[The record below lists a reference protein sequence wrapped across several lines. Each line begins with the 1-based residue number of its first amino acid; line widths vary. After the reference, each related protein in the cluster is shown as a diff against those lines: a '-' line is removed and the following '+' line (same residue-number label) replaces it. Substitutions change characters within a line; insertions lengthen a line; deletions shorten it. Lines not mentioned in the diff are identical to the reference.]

1 MNSIDEKYSEVF
13 EKLDWM
19 YSAIYQNGDIELET
33 WSPAGEDIVFDV
45 NADNLVYEV
54 RCYANN
60 FDVDDHVL
68 MWAEHR
74 GENGV
79 PNSIR
84 ELLDDAESIQ
94 DMLNELADA
103 LEEVK

>member
-1 MNSIDEKYSEVF
+1 MDKKYLEVINR
-13 EKLDWM
+13 LDWG
-19 YSAIYQNGDIELET
+19 YSDIYTDGDIELET
-33 WSPAGEDIVFDV
+33 WSPAGEDVVFYV
-45 NADNLVYEV
+45 NADNLVHEV

-68 MWAEHR
+68 MWAHHL

-79 PNSIR
+79 PNSIQ
-84 ELLDDAESIQ
+84 ELLDDAEAIQ

-103 LEEVK
+103 LEEVR

>member
-1 MNSIDEKYSEVF
+1 MNSIDEKYSKIF
-13 EKLDWM
+13 EELDWQW
-19 YSAIYQNGDIELET
+19 SAVDQNGDIELET
-33 WSPAGEDIVFDV
+33 WSPAGEDVVFDV

-84 ELLDDAESIQ
+84 ELLDDAEAIQ

-103 LEEVK
+103 LYEVR

>member
-1 MNSIDEKYSEVF
+1 MNEKYFEVF
-13 EKLDWM
+13 HRLDWNCSDV
-19 YSAIYQNGDIELET
+19 YENGDIELET
-33 WSPAGEDIVFDV
+33 WSPAGEDVVFDV
-45 NADNLVYEV
+45 NTNNLVYEV

-84 ELLDDAESIQ
+84 ELVDDAEAIQ

-103 LEEVK
+103 LEEVTL

>member
-1 MNSIDEKYSEVF
+1 MNKKYFEVIDRLGWGYS
-13 EKLDWM
+13 D
-19 YSAIYQNGDIELET
+19 IYTNGDIELET
-33 WSPAGEDIVFDV
+33 DSPAGEDVVFEV
-45 NADNLVYEV
+45 NANNLVYEV

-84 ELLDDAESIQ
+84 ELLDDAVAIQ